1 MRAHAA
7 QTEDRTSASALI
19 RAQIER
25 SGERIWRH
33 QDFEGLPSTAVA
45 QALSRLTRQ
54 GELDRLSKGIYY
66 RPRQTAFGRSHPNPA
81 ALRELLASKQKLFP
95 AGLSAANLL
104 GFTTQNP
111 KRREIA
117 TAARSLPRKLLG
129 PDTIIHTRRPIAW
142 NQLSETEAALLDFLR
157 NRGETSEL
165 STEETTGM
173 LLELLSKKSRFENL
187 LKAASTEPPRVRAM
201 LGAIGEQLGKKPKKL
216 QALKKGINPLSRF
229 DFGLLSSLEHV
240 DKWQAKERPCRET
253 M

>member
-1 MRAHAA
+1 MRTRTA
-7 QTEDRTSASALI
+7 QTEGHASAAAVI

-25 SGERIWRH
+25 GGERLWRH

-45 QALSRLTRQ
+45 QALSRLSRQ
-54 GELDRLSKGIYY
+54 GALQRLSKGIYY
-66 RPRQTAFGRSHPNPA
+66 RPRQTVFGKSRPNPA

-95 AGLSAANLL
+95 AGLSASNLL

-129 PDTIIHTRRPIAW
+129 PDTIVYTRRPIAW

-157 NRGETSEL
+157 NRGETSEFDA
-165 STEETTGM
+165 EETTTM
-173 LLELLSKKSRFENL
+173 LLELLSKKGRFENL
-187 LKAASTEPPRVRAM
+187 LKAAATEPPRVRAM
-201 LGAIGEQLGKKPKKL
+201 LGALGEQLGKNLKKL
-216 QALKKGINPLSRF
+216 QALREDMNPLSRF
-229 DFGLLSSLEHV
+229 DFGLLSSLKHA
-240 DKWQAKERPCRET
+240 DQWQAKERTSCET